1 MTNHVYVQ
9 EKVELVVRYL
19 DEKFG
24 KAKKYRF
31 SEDRYAYHVVAW
43 YNGAPMPNEL
53 KCFDEERGI
62 FGGRKVFCYD
72 EVEGWKMSVLLQIS
86 KRGVDM
92 VLVSLFKP
100 DAPVVW
106 PPRPLK

>member
-1 MTNHVYVQ
+1 VQ
-9 EKVELVVRYL
+9 EEVELMVKYL

-31 SEDRYAYHVVAW
+31 NEDNYAYHVIAW
-43 YNGAPMPNEL
+43 YKGAPVPNEL

-72 EVEGWKMSVLLQIS
+72 EVEGRKMSVLLQIS

-92 VLVSLFKP
+92 VFLSLFKP
-100 DAPVVW
+100 NAPVVW